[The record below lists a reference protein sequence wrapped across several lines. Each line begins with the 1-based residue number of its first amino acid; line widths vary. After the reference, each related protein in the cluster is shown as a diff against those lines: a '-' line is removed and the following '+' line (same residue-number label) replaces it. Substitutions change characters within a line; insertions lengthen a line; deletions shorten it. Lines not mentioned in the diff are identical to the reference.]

1 MKTMRWLL
9 PLLLAA
15 AIALVACGE
24 PESEPISEPAAD
36 APVTAP
42 TAAPTPTPEPTPEPF
57 TAEGYLAK
65 LADEPPSSV
74 RMHTLVADYAGA
86 PAGISFAVETISIP
100 AHTGRQTLGL
110 DVISE
115 GEKKARIDLL
125 LDGDFIYINP
135 PGTERWLRTLRE
147 TEGTDATASDLLPIA
162 DQTSGF
168 FAALPD
174 PATVSYEG
182 ESDCDGVPCHILVG
196 ESVTLEV
203 RVEDLVPIRI
213 VSEFNDGT
221 PVTIE
226 IIGWDEGLEIEVP
239 GDARDVPASAFWQLV
254 ITIIAGA
261 FT

>member
-1 MKTMRWLL
+1 MKTTRWLL
-9 PLLLAA
+9 PLLLALT
-15 AIALVACGE
+15 IALVACGDPE
-24 PESEPISEPAAD
+24 PEPISEPVAV

-57 TAEGYLAK
+57 TAAGYLAK

-74 RMHTLVADYAGA
+74 RMRTLVEDYAGA
-86 PAGISFAVETISIP
+86 PAGIAFAVETVSIP
-100 AHTGRQTLGL
+100 AHTGRQTVGL

-135 PGTERWLRTLRE
+135 AGTERWLRTLRE
-147 TEGTDATASDLLPIA
+147 TEGTDATASEILPIA

-182 ESDCDGVPCHILVG
+182 ENDCDGVPCHILVG

-221 PVTIE
+221 PVVIE
-226 IIGWDEGLEIEVP
+226 IVGWDEGLEIEIP
-239 GDARDVPASAFWQLV
+239 GDSRDVPASAFWQLV
-254 ITIIAGA
+254 ITILAGA